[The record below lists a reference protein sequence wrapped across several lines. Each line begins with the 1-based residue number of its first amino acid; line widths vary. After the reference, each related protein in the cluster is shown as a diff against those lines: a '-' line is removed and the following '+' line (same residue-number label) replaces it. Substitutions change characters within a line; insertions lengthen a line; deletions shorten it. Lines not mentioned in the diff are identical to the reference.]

1 MNRLEMEQ
9 LNGILKGKN
18 EDIFLLEKYKEQLT
32 KQESDF
38 AQIMT
43 GDYIVAGCIR
53 IIQHSKRR
61 VEEVQVKDTRI
72 EVSKFLG
79 RFD

>member
-32 KQESDF
+32 KQEND
-38 AQIMT
+38 
-43 GDYIVAGCIR
+43 IVDGCIR
-53 IIQHSKRR
+53 IIQQSKRR